1 MYERSCLEE
10 QVRTHHFE
18 SLDGANSKLGSGM
31 HGLLRLD
38 GCHDNS
44 GAVFSS
50 PESTLKWDTI
60 SEGSED
66 VEYNRSVSLIFKRLE
81 PGFQIWIG
89 HNANSISVL
98 GKNNCKYNISS
109 DSELLSCH
117 FLYLRVLCDHEHQQ
131 RFRTNIVS
139 FFTWSLVRFSKDFL
153 KCWFWLGIQVARVA
167 QILAKT

>member
-66 VEYNRSVSLIFKRLE
+66 VEYNRSAHLIFTDLNQDSKYEKGLT
-81 PGFQIWIG
+81 PIQFQYLARII
-89 HNANSISVL
+89 ANITSAA
-98 GKNNCKYNISS
+98 
-109 DSELLSCH
+109 
-117 FLYLRVLCDHEHQQ
+117 
-131 RFRTNIVS
+131 
-139 FFTWSLVRFSKDFL
+139 
-153 KCWFWLGIQVARVA
+153 IQN
-167 QILAKT
+167 